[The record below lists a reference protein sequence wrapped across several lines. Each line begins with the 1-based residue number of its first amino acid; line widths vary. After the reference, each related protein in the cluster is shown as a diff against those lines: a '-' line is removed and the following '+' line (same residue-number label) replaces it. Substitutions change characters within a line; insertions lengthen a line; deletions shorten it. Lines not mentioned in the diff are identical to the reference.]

1 MSPRDLWARYRKL
14 CCVCDSIGVTLDVS
28 RMKFPEVL
36 KARDGRPIPVET
48 DVTSGDFLLGFLLGT
63 RRALYEKDRES
74 ISLTVA
80 DVSARTVGTLIALYE
95 RAVGFYGS
103 LVGINAY
110 SQPGVEAGKKAAG
123 AVIELQRR
131 ILACLRADKL
141 RAATAEEVAE
151 AIGASDEA
159 ETVFKVLEHLAVN
172 APGVRRIPAKTP
184 WESRYQSS

>member
-48 DVTSGDFLLGFLLGT
+48 DVTSGDFLLGT